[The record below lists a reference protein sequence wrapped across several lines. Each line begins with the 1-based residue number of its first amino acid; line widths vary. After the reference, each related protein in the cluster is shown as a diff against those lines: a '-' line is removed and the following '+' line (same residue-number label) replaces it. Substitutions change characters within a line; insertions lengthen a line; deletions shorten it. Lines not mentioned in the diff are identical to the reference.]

1 MRALT
6 YRQLIQWARSQDP
19 DSPVTIRL
27 MVDEKL
33 SNRFKMVDV
42 EPNILGH
49 TPPSILV
56 ELDEKNAEALAPLY
70 LDSGKTV

>member
-1 MRALT
+1 
-6 YRQLIQWARSQDP
+6 
-19 DSPVTIRL
+19 